1 MIITIDT
8 VMRVLKMAS
17 NRGIGL
23 WLSSAL
29 AIANCSPAS
38 AAEAA
43 IAVDDLFELDVEQLM
58 QVQASGSA
66 TITPTAERRMP
77 AAITAI
83 SPRMIKD
90 SGARN
95 LFDLLEIYVPN
106 FHYLPHHYEAAHMG
120 MRSIIGDRDDK
131 YLIVVN
137 GRVLNERTHYG
148 ALSER
153 DLPMLG
159 DIQKI
164 EVVRGPGSV
173 VYGPGAV
180 SMVINIQT
188 QNYQQHDDDNLIIKA
203 SEGERFQSLELK
215 NSIDFSEGGDHGLLL
230 YGAISNY
237 DGATPDD
244 SPLVYG
250 LSDTTLWGVEVN
262 AGEQSS
268 IDPPNNRGAYRD
280 LAKLKLHADYQYR
293 DFRAWIRYSRG
304 GEMLSWEHKTFY
316 PAPNGSAT
324 VATDPAQLQQNRV
337 GYQQLVIDLSQ
348 RWVLADNLWL
358 ELKGGY
364 DTFDYERVLF
374 DHNFTTRPPET
385 HREEQYLARST
396 ITWQASNK
404 QSMALGTEVAV
415 SQYGLDSPGYPDTPP
430 YAFNG
435 REMQRWHQYTV
446 GIFGEHQWQFSDS
459 FTNFI
464 GLRLDQDQYTSAMWS
479 PRWAMVYTPSAKDTL
494 KGILSRSVRKNN
506 AEELRAQHQAGQ
518 KSDPERISTAELIYE
533 RELSAG
539 LTAEINAFYSD
550 VEIIGF
556 NSTTLS
562 STKVADYTFGGTE
575 LGLKY
580 RAGSVDIYFSHGWSK
595 LDDFNVEPG
604 ARQRFSVANEDG
616 YGNDL
621 NNWSNHIT
629 KLASAWQMDDHWRVT
644 GDVRVFWDYPGA
656 RQSTQFAVDQ
666 RAAAAN
672 GVSSSTALSDPG
684 YKAPFEEAIFLD
696 LGVHYQLPSK
706 GEISLNG
713 YNLLGLIDDSYNKR
727 MYLNNTQDYRSQA
740 AAIGLSYYQ
749 PF

>member
-1 MIITIDT
+1 
-8 VMRVLKMAS
+8 MANNS
-17 NRGIGL
+17 GLVL
-23 WLSSAL
+23 WLGSAL
-29 AIANCSPAS
+29 AIAHSS
-38 AAEAA
+38 FGVAAESA
-43 IAVDDLFELDVEQLM
+43 ISVDDLFDLDVEQLM

-83 SPRMIKD
+83 TPRMIKD

-137 GRVLNERTHYG
+137 GRVLNERTHFG

-164 EVVRGPGSV
+164 EVIRGPGSV

-188 QNYQQHDDDNLIIKA
+188 QNYQQHDDDNLILKA
-203 SEGERFQSLELK
+203 GAGERFQSFELK
-215 NSIDFSEGGDHGLLL
+215 KSIDLSDRGEHGLLL

-237 DGATPDD
+237 DGSTADD
-244 SPLVYG
+244 SPLFYG
-250 LSDTTLWGVEVN
+250 ISGTTPWGQEVN
-262 AGEQSS
+262 AGQQSS
-268 IDPPNNRGAYRD
+268 IDPPNYRGSYRN
-280 LAKLKLHADYQYR
+280 LAKLKLHADYQYK
-293 DFRAWIRYSRG
+293 DFRAWVRYTRG
-304 GEMLSWEHKTFY
+304 GEMLSWEHKVFY
-316 PAPNGSAT
+316 AEPNGSAT
-324 VATDPAQLQQNRV
+324 IDTDLSKTEQNRV

-348 RWVLADNLWL
+348 RWVLGENLWL

-364 DTFDYERVLF
+364 DTFDYERVLYNQ
-374 DHNFTTRPPET
+374 NFTDEPPET

-396 ITWQASNK
+396 LTWQASNS
-404 QSMALGTEVAV
+404 QSMALGTELAI
-415 SQYGLDSPGYPDTPP
+415 SRYGLDSPGYPHTPA
-430 YAFNG
+430 YAFN
-435 REMQRWHQYTV
+435 RQPMQTWEQFAL
-446 GIFGEHQWQFSDS
+446 GIFGEHQWQMTNTL
-459 FTNFI
+459 TNFI
-464 GLRLDQDQYTSAMWS
+464 GLRFDKDQYTPVMWS
-479 PRWAMVYTPSAKDTL
+479 PRWAMVYTPTDRDTF

-506 AEELRAQHQAGQ
+506 AEELRAEHQANK
-518 KSDPERISTAELIYE
+518 KSDPEKINTAELIYE
-533 RELSAG
+533 RKFDSNLTLEL
-539 LTAEINAFYSD
+539 NAFYSD
-550 VEIIGF
+550 VEIIGY

-562 STKVADYTFGGTE
+562 SSKVADYTVGGAE
-575 LGLKY
+575 LGLSY
-580 RAGSVDIYFSHGWSK
+580 RAGSLALYFSHGWSK
-595 LDDFNVEPG
+595 LDDFDIEPG

-629 KLASAWQMDDHWRVT
+629 KLASAWQIDSNWRLT

-656 RQSTQFAVDQ
+656 RLATQFAVDQ
-666 RAAAAN
+666 RAAAPI
-672 GVSSSTALSDPG
+672 SSSTALSDPG
-684 YKAPFEEAIFLD
+684 YKDPFRKAIFLD
-696 LGVHYQLPSK
+696 LGVHYQLPGS
-706 GEISLNG
+706 GEISLHG

-727 MYLNNTQDYRSQA
+727 IYLNNTQDYRAQA
-740 AAIGLSYYQ
+740 SAVGLSYYH